1 MTSVLIVVS
10 AADGWTLNDGSR
22 HPTGYWGEELA
33 EPHRIFAAAGW
44 DITLATPGGVAP
56 TVDGLSLGL
65 AGGLPAK
72 TRAVAD
78 YLRLREAALAHP
90 KALADIDPSDYD
102 VVFYPGGHGPM
113 EDLAVDAD
121 SGQILTAVLD
131 SGRPLALLCHAAAGP
146 PAAGAEDGE
155 RAVVCLSK

>member
-10 AADGWTLNDGSR
+10 AANHWTLNDGTS
-22 HPTGYWGEELA
+22 HPTGYWAEELA
-33 EPHRIFAAAGW
+33 QPHQIFTAAGW
-44 DITLATPGGVAP
+44 DITIATPGGVAP
-56 TVDGLSLGL
+56 TVDRLSLGF
-65 AGGLPAK
+65 AGGLPTK

-78 YLRLREAALAHP
+78 YLRQHNSALTHP

-121 SGQILTAVLD
+121 SGRILTAVLE
-131 SGRPLALLCHAAAGP
+131 SGRPLALLCHLGG
-146 PAAGAEDGE
+146 GAQG
-155 RAVVCLSK
+155 RNVAV